1 MKFNEDIKV
10 FNETIWIKK
19 DFLWNS
25 PGLQVEEDMDEIQ
38 DDLEVLDKDL
48 MDFNQGMKSLGKTWL
63 KAENGLMIKL
73 IFIAMFISIFNVRG
87 GEYLFM

>member
-25 PGLQVEEDMDEIQ
+25 PVLQVEEDMDEIQ
-38 DDLEVLDKDL
+38 DDLAKDL
-48 MDFNQGMKSLGKTWL
+48 MDFNQGMKNLGKT
-63 KAENGLMIKL
+63 
-73 IFIAMFISIFNVRG
+73 
-87 GEYLFM
+87 

>member
-38 DDLEVLDKDL
+38 DDLAKDL
-48 MDFNQGMKSLGKTWL
+48 MDFNQEMKSLGKT
-63 KAENGLMIKL
+63 
-73 IFIAMFISIFNVRG
+73 
-87 GEYLFM
+87 